1 MANTVFQSP
10 KIRVRVKNDGAIAPT
25 QPLTLKNAIGTGR
38 RIDELTD
45 VALSNVGNAHVL
57 AYNSESSS
65 WVNHP
70 ATTLTGNTF
79 QIAVANAT
87 NDFDWRISLPNNVI
101 IANSLNVG
109 DGFVVG
115 GNIVSNGNL
124 FVTGFAN
131 IAGPINRN
139 PTIAINLTGDVIG
152 TGNTTLIDLSNGVIN
167 IVTSNQPNSIELGVD
182 TSGAYVGNVFAGTGM
197 HIDAAG
203 GENSNPTFYI
213 GQPVE
218 TTSDVV
224 FNSVTANAFAN
235 VAGSLRVT
243 GNSDFSDAG
252 FSGSIRVGTNAT
264 IVGHASVNGTATFN
278 GATTIA
284 NTLAVGNVSITGFVH
299 ATSDAFIHGQLTAN
313 GSAFFANTVSVTGVV
328 DLANTL
334 ITRDVVPFANNQYS
348 LGTSS
353 MRFTELYLSGNTLVV
368 GNAVITDTGT
378 SLSAQT
384 PTGDPITVD
393 VGNTTIQGTL
403 SVVQTITSNNLV
415 ANTLNV
421 GEAADLYGDIRIHGT
436 TVANGSVSVANTI
449 ATGNATVVGFINVS
463 STANIG
469 GNITARGQIVANGSV
484 TIANTLAAGNTTIV
498 GFVEITSTANIGGNV
513 AAHGSLIVDGPTNI
527 TNTLAVGNTTITGT
541 ANVQGNV
548 VVTDTIT
555 GNNLTLSGNLNVSG
569 TTTYINTTQ
578 LNVGDNIISL
588 NADMS
593 GAPTENAGI
602 DINRGTG
609 ANVQFMWD
617 ESNDRWSTNGS
628 NLAVG
633 ANVVINTTD
642 ITVGNSTV
650 NTFANSTTIVA
661 NNINVATINRN
672 PNITVTL
679 TGDVIGTANT
689 TLTNLANGSITLS
702 TTIQPN
708 AVELGVDTSG
718 SYVGNV
724 VPGTGVYVTN
734 AGGENSTPTI
744 AIGQPVDTTSAVTFG
759 NTTLNGFA
767 NVSGKVTAGTI
778 DSGNVSVT
786 GYINVSSTANIGG
799 NITARGS
806 VTVNGSVLVAN
817 SMSAGNT
824 TVDGFANVIGNLN
837 AITAT
842 VGNTAV
848 AGTLSAGNT
857 TVSGYTY
864 VTGYINVA
872 STANVGGAVTL
883 RDSLTVNGAVL
894 ISNTLSSGNTTI
906 AGFANVVNSLNV
918 VGGTTLANTVTIDG
932 NTTITAGE
940 FVLSNTVSK
949 WINFQAAGIGAP
961 TTTTRSVGTKA
972 VLWNTVAPT
981 AVDYAIGIE
990 SQAMWF
996 STATLADS
1004 NFKFYANTTL
1014 ILQANNT
1021 GLSLFDRTLSGVT
1034 TLAAGN
1040 TTISGYANVAGNI
1053 QATTLLAGNT
1063 TIAGTLGSGN
1073 TTISGYANVTTNLQT
1088 STFVAGNSTITGFA
1102 NVIGNIQTTTLAS
1115 GNATVTGFAN
1125 VVGSL
1130 QTTTLAS
1137 GNAVVAG
1144 TLTSGNSTITG
1155 FANVVGSLQSS
1166 AFTSGNTTINGTVA
1180 AGNTTIDGTVAAGD
1194 TTITGFANV
1203 VGTLQATTL
1212 TVGNTTIAGTVA
1224 AGNTSITGSI
1234 DVSSTANV
1242 GGNVDVHGG
1251 LTVNGAA
1258 VVANTLSTGNT
1269 TITGFA
1275 NVTGSIAANT
1285 IAVANYIDFSNTA
1298 PVPSKKE
1305 GRLYYDAPTKTLAY
1319 HVAEPDVTMNI
1330 GQELWT
1336 YVYNNSGALLDEG
1349 RVVYQTGALDGVPTA
1364 AYADASDPSK
1374 LDVIG
1379 VTTHPIEDGSYGYA
1393 TSFGRVT
1400 PVNTAAFSI
1409 NDKLY
1414 LDYASPG
1421 GLTLTPPTY
1430 PNYAVHVGHVAVVGN
1445 SSVGSLRVDIDSQ
1458 AFPTLR
1464 TEGDARIGGDL
1475 IVEGNFTITGNVT
1488 STAVNN
1494 LSVED
1499 NFIYIGAGD
1508 TISNTNFTGIGLNDA
1523 LFHGVFEGS
1532 ATTHYYVKITAVGA
1546 TDKFSWSKDNFA
1558 TTEATDVLI
1567 TGAPQAL
1574 DNGITIE
1581 FQATTG
1587 HMLLDVWDG
1596 VAAPVNVDL
1605 GIVGNYNTGTY
1616 AHTGLFRD
1624 ATDGAYKFFEGYT
1637 PEPTS
1642 NVNID
1647 TAHASFALA
1656 NVVANTFFGNLTGTA
1671 ANATLFNG
1679 QSAGFYT
1686 SNAYAN
1692 ATFAQL
1698 AGATFVGAVIVGNTL
1713 SSGNTTITGFAN
1725 VVGSLQSTTLSVGNT
1740 TIIGTLAS
1748 GNTTVAGTLGAGN
1761 TTIVGFANVSST
1773 LAAGNTTITGFANV
1787 SGTLGAGN
1795 TTITGF
1801 ANVSGDVV
1809 VSGNITTTA
1818 ITLTNDLTVPN
1829 GGTGRSTFTLN
1840 GVLYGND
1847 ADGLLVTAAGVEGEV
1862 LQIIGGVPTFGSID
1876 CGTF

>member
-1 MANTVFQSP
+1 MANTVFQTP
-10 KIRVRVKNDGAIAPT
+10 KIKVRVKNDGALVPT
-25 QPLTLKNAIGTGR
+25 QSLTLRNAVGSGR
-38 RIDELTD
+38 RLDELTD
-45 VALSNVGNAHVL
+45 VTLSGAANAHL
-57 AYNSESSS
+57 IRYDANTAT
-65 WVNHP
+65 WVNHAP
-70 ATTLTGNTF
+70 TSIVGNTF
-79 QIAVANAT
+79 QIVAANTT
-87 NDFDWRISLPNNVI
+87 NDFDWNLSFPNNVV
-101 IANSLNVG
+101 IANNLSVG
-109 DGFVVG
+109 NSF
-115 GNIVSNGNL
+115 NITDQTTTTNNL
-124 FVTGFAN
+124 VVTGNTN
-131 IAGPINRN
+131 IIGAINRN
-139 PTIAINLTGDVIG
+139 PTITVNLSGDVAG
-152 TGNTTLIDLSNGVIN
+152 SGNTTLVDLANGVIN
-167 IVTSNQPNSIELGVD
+167 ITTTNQFNSIQLGVD
-182 TSGAYVGNVFAGTGM
+182 TTGAYVGNVVPGVGV
-197 HIDAAG
+197 HVSSLG
-203 GENSNPTFYI
+203 GENSHPIVSI

-218 TTSDVV
+218 TTSNVE
-224 FNSVTANAFAN
+224 FASVTTSGFAN
-235 VAGSLRVT
+235 VIGTLEVANNTILHDTNVY
-243 GNSDFSDAG
+243 GN
-252 FSGSIRVGTNAT
+252 VYVQGTSNLVSNVAIQGAAI
-264 IVGHASVNGTATFN
+264 IVGSTTVTNTIAVGNTTITGHINVSTTADVAGNVAVYGGLNVDGAVVISNTVNVSGN
-278 GATTIA
+278 VIIA
-284 NTLAVGNVSITGFVH
+284 NTLTTKHI
-299 ATSDAFIHGQLTAN
+299 
-313 GSAFFANTVSVTGVV
+313 
-328 DLANTL
+328 
-334 ITRDVVPFANNQYS
+334 VPDANNAYA
-348 LGTSS
+348 LGTPE

-368 GNAVITDTGT
+368 GNAVISDVGT

-384 PTGDPITVD
+384 PTGDPISFD
-393 VGNTTIQGTL
+393 AGNTTIQGILTVRETV
-403 SVVQTITSNNLV
+403 SSNTLV
-415 ANTLNV
+415 ANVL
-421 GEAADLYGDIRIHGT
+421 
-436 TVANGSVSVANTI
+436 TVAEGSEFS
-449 ATGNATVVGFINVS
+449 GNSQFHGPI
-463 STANIG
+463 I
-469 GNITARGQIVANGSV
+469 ANGSV
-484 TIANTLAAGNTTIV
+484 TIANTLATGNATVSGWANVTGQLQTGTLLAGNSDIV
-498 GFVEITSTANIGGNV
+498 GYVNVSSSANVGGDIYARGQVIANGSVTVANTLATGNVSVAGYINVSSTANIGGDITARGRLNV
-513 AAHGSLIVDGPTNI
+513 NGSVTIA
-527 TNTLAVGNTTITGT
+527 NTLDVGNTTITGT

-548 VVTDTIT
+548 VVTDTIA
-555 GNNLTLSGNLNVSG
+555 GNNLTLSGNLTVSG

-593 GAPTENAGI
+593 GTPTENAGI
-602 DINRGTG
+602 DINRGTA

-672 PNITVTL
+672 PNIIVTL
-679 TGDVIGTANT
+679 TGDVVGTANT
-689 TLTNLANGSITLS
+689 TLTNLANGSITIS
-702 TTIQPN
+702 TAVQPN
-708 AVELGVDTSG
+708 SVELGVDTTG

-724 VPGTGVYVTN
+724 VSGTGVYVTN

-778 DSGNVSVT
+778 DSGNVTVT

-817 SMSAGNT
+817 TITTGNS
-824 TVDGFANVIGNLN
+824 TVEGFANVIGNLN

-842 VGNTAV
+842 VGNTTV
-848 AGTLSAGNT
+848 SGTLNAGNT
-857 TVSGYTY
+857 TVSGHTTI
-864 VTGYINVA
+864 TGYINVA

-906 AGFANVVNSLNV
+906 SGFANVVNSLNV
-918 VGGTTLANTVTIDG
+918 VGGTTLANNVTING

-940 FVLSNTVSK
+940 FVLSNAVSK
-949 WINFQAAGIGAP
+949 WIDFQTAGIGAP
-961 TTTTRSVGTKA
+961 TTTTRSAGTKA
-972 VLWNTVAPT
+972 ILWNTVAPA

-990 SQAMWF
+990 NQAMWF

-1021 GLSLFDRTLSGVT
+1021 GLNLFDRTLSGVT

-1040 TTISGYANVAGNI
+1040 TTISGYANVIGNI

-1073 TTISGYANVTTNLQT
+1073 TTIAGYANVTTNLQT

-1115 GNATVTGFAN
+1115 GNATVTGYAN

-1155 FANVVGSLQSS
+1155 FANVVGSLQTTT
-1166 AFTSGNTTINGTVA
+1166 FTSGNTTIN
-1180 AGNTTIDGTVAAGD
+1180 GTVAAGD

-1203 VGTLQATTL
+1203 VGNLQAMTL
-1212 TVGNTTIAGTVA
+1212 TAGNTTIAGTVA

-1234 DVSSTANV
+1234 DVSTTANV
-1242 GGNVDVHGG
+1242 GGSVDVHGG
-1251 LTVNGAA
+1251 LVVNGATII
-1258 VVANTLSTGNT
+1258 ANTLSAGNT
-1269 TITGFA
+1269 TIAGFA
-1275 NVTGSIAANT
+1275 NVAGSITANT

-1336 YVYNNSGALLDEG
+1336 YIYNNSGALLDEG
-1349 RVVYQTGALDGVPTA
+1349 KVVYQTGALDGVPTA
-1364 AYADASDPSK
+1364 AYADASDPNK
-1374 LDVIG
+1374 LDVLG
-1379 VTTHPIEDGSYGYA
+1379 VTTHPIEDGSYGYVTA
-1393 TSFGRVT
+1393 FGRVT

-1421 GLTLTPPTY
+1421 GLTLIPPTY
-1430 PNYAVHVGHVAVVGN
+1430 PNYAVHIGHVTIVGN
-1445 SSVGSLRVDIDSQ
+1445 SSVGSLLVDLDSQ

-1475 IVEGNFTITGNVT
+1475 VVEGNFIITGNVT

-1508 TISNTNFTGIGLNDA
+1508 TITSTNFTGIGLNDA

-1532 ATTHYYVKITAVGA
+1532 TTTHYYVKITTVGA

-1558 TTEATDVLI
+1558 TTEATDVVI

-1605 GIVGNYNTGTY
+1605 GIIGNYNTGTY

-1624 ATDGAYKFFEGYT
+1624 ATDGAFKFFEGYT

-1671 ANATLFNG
+1671 ANAALFDG
-1679 QSAGFYT
+1679 HSAGFYT

-1698 AGATFVGAVIVGNTL
+1698 AGAAFVGAVSVANTITV
-1713 SSGNTTITGFAN
+1713 GNTTITGFAN
-1725 VVGSLQSTTLSVGNT
+1725 VIGSVVISDSLSANAL
-1740 TIIGTLAS
+1740 TLA
-1748 GNTTVAGTLGAGN
+1748 
-1761 TTIVGFANVSST
+1761 
-1773 LAAGNTTITGFANV
+1773 
-1787 SGTLGAGN
+1787 
-1795 TTITGF
+1795 
-1801 ANVSGDVV
+1801 
-1809 VSGNITTTA
+1809 TA
-1818 ITLTNDLTVPN
+1818 LSVPN
-1829 GGTGRSTFTLN
+1829 GGTGRTSFTLN
-1840 GVLYGND
+1840 GMVYGNATGD
-1847 ADGLLVTAAGVEGEV
+1847 LLATAAGANGDILQVINNVPVFATIDGGE
-1862 LQIIGGVPTFGSID
+1862 F
-1876 CGTF
+1876 